1 MNYINHINYIIYIN
15 YINDI
20 KYINLQSLYD
30 YINNMNYIHTLAAYI
45 HQLLTYIHIYIALHC
60 ITLHYITLHTYIDV
74 YTYITTCH
82 SPPAAF
88 GFPSDLQGAKEHHE
102 SCGHVLKNCW
112 FNVVNPMSE
121 TIYTQNHEFY
131 GSQWSPNSGFFAL
144 GHPH

>member
-1 MNYINHINYIIYIN
+1 MYT
-15 YINDI
+15 
-20 KYINLQSLYD
+20 
-30 YINNMNYIHTLAAYI
+30 YIHTLHTYIPLHYITLHCIALHYITLPYITLHYI
-45 HQLLTYIHIYIALHC
+45 HTYIALHC
-60 ITLHYITLHTYIDV
+60 ITYIHTLHCIALHYITLHTYIDV

-131 GSQWSPNSGFFAL
+131 GSQ
-144 GHPH
+144 